1 MIDVVIIVILVLI
14 LCVQLYLVFTKKES
28 GNNNELRRD
37 ISSELKNTREEIN
50 NVLGARIDNLTQV
63 NENKLENIRKS
74 VEDRLLHIE
83 KNNNEKLEKMRAT
96 VDEKLTDTLEKRL
109 GESFKQVSEQ
119 LQSVYKGLGEMQNLA
134 NGVGD
139 LKKVLTNV
147 KARGT
152 WGEVQLSAILEQFLT
167 PDQYTANA
175 KIKKRSNDFVEF
187 AIKIPSKVEG
197 EIVLLPVDSKYPVED
212 YERLIKAEDAGDT
225 VQIEKA
231 RSELAKAIKVC
242 ASQIRDKYIDP
253 PYTTDFG
260 IMFLP
265 TESLYCEVL
274 RNTSLC
280 ESLQRDYHVTVT
292 GPTTFSALINSLQMG
307 FRTLAVQKQTSEVW
321 NILGKVKT
329 EFGKFGILLDKTN
342 KKLEEISN
350 TMKLASA
357 KSRNIESKLSKVQAL
372 PTSDEDDIINLPLP
386 HNVDNSSDN
395 TDQEE

>member
-1 MIDVVIIVILVLI
+1 MIEVAIIVILVLI
-14 LCVQLYLVFTKKES
+14 LCVQLYLVFAKKDGS
-28 GNNNELRRD
+28 NNNELRRD
-37 ISSELKNTREEIN
+37 ISTELKNTREEIN

-63 NENKLENIRKS
+63 NEAKLENIRKS
-74 VEDRLLHIE
+74 VEDRLTHIE
-83 KNNNEKLEKMRAT
+83 KENSIKLEKMRET
-96 VDEKLTDTLEKRL
+96 VDEKLTSTLEKRL
-109 GESFKQVSEQ
+109 GESFKQVSDQ
-119 LQSVYKGLGEMQNLA
+119 LQSVYKGLGEMQTLA

-152 WGEVQLSAILEQFLT
+152 WGEVQLSALLEQFLT
-167 PDQYTANA
+167 PEQYSANV

-212 YERLIKAEDAGDT
+212 YERLLKAEDDGD
-225 VQIEKA
+225 VAQIERA
-231 RSELAKAIKVC
+231 RKDLEKSIKVF
-242 ASQIRDKYIDP
+242 AGQIRDKYIDP

-280 ESLQRDYHVTVT
+280 QTLQQEYHISVT

-329 EFGKFGILLDKTN
+329 EFGKFGLLLDKTN
-342 KKLEEISN
+342 RKLEEVSN

-357 KSRNIESKLSKVQAL
+357 KTRNIQNKLNKVQAL
-372 PTSDEDDIINLPLP
+372 PTKDDDILDTITYTTPL
-386 HNVDNSSDN
+386 DSGDEG
-395 TDQEE
+395 DQEE

>member
-1 MIDVVIIVILVLI
+1 MTEVAIIVILVLI
-14 LCVQLYLVFTKKES
+14 LCVQLYLVFAKKDGS
-28 GNNNELRRD
+28 NNNELRRD
-37 ISSELKNTREEIN
+37 ISTELKNTREEIN

-63 NENKLENIRKS
+63 NEAKLENIRKS
-74 VEDRLLHIE
+74 VEDRLTHIE
-83 KNNNEKLEKMRAT
+83 KENSIKLEKMRET
-96 VDEKLTDTLEKRL
+96 VDEKLTSTLEKRL
-109 GESFKQVSEQ
+109 GESFKQVSDQ
-119 LQSVYKGLGEMQNLA
+119 LQSVYKGLGEMQTLA

-152 WGEVQLSAILEQFLT
+152 WGEVQLSALLEQFLT
-167 PDQYTANA
+167 PEQYSANV

-212 YERLIKAEDAGDT
+212 YERLLKAEDDGD
-225 VQIEKA
+225 VAQIERA
-231 RSELAKAIKVC
+231 RKDLEKSIKVF
-242 ASQIRDKYIDP
+242 AGQIRDKYIDP

-280 ESLQRDYHVTVT
+280 QTLQQEYHISVT

-329 EFGKFGILLDKTN
+329 EFGKFGLLLDKTN
-342 KKLEEISN
+342 RKLEEVSN

-357 KSRNIESKLSKVQAL
+357 KTRNIQNKLNKVQAL
-372 PTSDEDDIINLPLP
+372 PTKDDDILDTITYTTPL
-386 HNVDNSSDN
+386 DSGDEG
-395 TDQEE
+395 DQEE

>member
-1 MIDVVIIVILVLI
+1 MIEVAIIVILVLI
-14 LCVQLYLVFTKKES
+14 LCVQLYLVFAKKDGS
-28 GNNNELRRD
+28 NNNELRRD
-37 ISSELKNTREEIN
+37 ISTELKNTREEIN

-63 NENKLENIRKS
+63 NEAKLENIRKS
-74 VEDRLLHIE
+74 VEDRLTHIE
-83 KNNNEKLEKMRAT
+83 KENSIKLEKMRET
-96 VDEKLTDTLEKRL
+96 VDEKLTSTLEKRL
-109 GESFKQVSEQ
+109 GESFKQVSDQ
-119 LQSVYKGLGEMQNLA
+119 LQSVYKGLGEMQTLA

-152 WGEVQLSAILEQFLT
+152 WGEVQLSALLEQFLT
-167 PDQYTANA
+167 PEQYSANV

-212 YERLIKAEDAGDT
+212 YERLLKAEDDGD
-225 VQIEKA
+225 VAQIERA
-231 RSELAKAIKVC
+231 RKDLEKSIKVF
-242 ASQIRDKYIDP
+242 AGQIRDKYIDP

-280 ESLQRDYHVTVT
+280 QTLQQEYHISVT

-329 EFGKFGILLDKTN
+329 EFGKFGLLLDKTN
-342 KKLEEISN
+342 RKLEEVSN

-357 KSRNIESKLSKVQAL
+357 KTRNIQNKLNKVQAL
-372 PTSDEDDIINLPLP
+372 PTKDDDILDTITYATPL
-386 HNVDNSSDN
+386 DSGDEG
-395 TDQEE
+395 DQEE

>member
-1 MIDVVIIVILVLI
+1 MIEVAIIVILVLI
-14 LCVQLYLVFTKKES
+14 LCVQLYLVFAKKDGS
-28 GNNNELRRD
+28 NNSELRRD
-37 ISSELKNTREEIN
+37 ISTELKNTREEIN

-63 NENKLENIRKS
+63 NEAKLENIRKS
-74 VEDRLLHIE
+74 VEDRLTHIE
-83 KNNNEKLEKMRAT
+83 KENSIKLEKMRET
-96 VDEKLTDTLEKRL
+96 VDEKLTSTLEKRL
-109 GESFKQVSEQ
+109 GESFKQVSDQ
-119 LQSVYKGLGEMQNLA
+119 LQSVYKGLGEMQTLA

-152 WGEVQLSAILEQFLT
+152 WGEVQLSALLEQFLT
-167 PDQYTANA
+167 PEQYSANV

-212 YERLIKAEDAGDT
+212 YERLLKAEEDGD
-225 VQIEKA
+225 VAQIERA
-231 RSELAKAIKVC
+231 RKDLEKSIKVF
-242 ASQIRDKYIDP
+242 AGQIRDKYIDP

-280 ESLQRDYHVTVT
+280 QTLQQEYHISVT

-329 EFGKFGILLDKTN
+329 EFGKFGLLLDKTN
-342 KKLEEISN
+342 RKLEEVSN

-357 KSRNIESKLSKVQAL
+357 KTRNIQNKLNKVQAL
-372 PTSDEDDIINLPLP
+372 PTKDDDILDTITYTTPL
-386 HNVDNSSDN
+386 DSGDEG
-395 TDQEE
+395 DQEE

>member
-1 MIDVVIIVILVLI
+1 MIEVAIIVILVLI
-14 LCVQLYLVFTKKES
+14 LCVQLYLVFAKKDGS
-28 GNNNELRRD
+28 NNNELRRD
-37 ISSELKNTREEIN
+37 ISTELKNTREEIN

-63 NENKLENIRKS
+63 NEAKLENIRKS
-74 VEDRLLHIE
+74 VEDRLTHIE
-83 KNNNEKLEKMRAT
+83 KENSIKLEKMRET
-96 VDEKLTDTLEKRL
+96 VDEKLTSTLEKRL
-109 GESFKQVSEQ
+109 GESFKQVSDQ
-119 LQSVYKGLGEMQNLA
+119 LQSVYKGLGEMQTLA

-152 WGEVQLSAILEQFLT
+152 WGEVQLSALLEQFLT
-167 PDQYTANA
+167 PEQYSANV

-212 YERLIKAEDAGDT
+212 YERLLKAEDDGD
-225 VQIEKA
+225 VSQIERA
-231 RSELAKAIKVC
+231 RKDLEKSIKVF
-242 ASQIRDKYIDP
+242 AGQIRDKYIDP

-280 ESLQRDYHVTVT
+280 QTLQQEYHISVT

-329 EFGKFGILLDKTN
+329 EFGKFGLLLDKTN
-342 KKLEEISN
+342 RKLEEVSN

-357 KSRNIESKLSKVQAL
+357 KTRNIQNKLNKVQAL
-372 PTSDEDDIINLPLP
+372 PTKEDDILDTIGYTNPI
-386 HNVDNSSDN
+386 DIGEEGE
-395 TDQEE
+395 QEE

>member
-1 MIDVVIIVILVLI
+1 MIEVAIIVILVLI
-14 LCVQLYLVFTKKES
+14 LCVQLYLVFAKKDGS
-28 GNNNELRRD
+28 NNNELRRD
-37 ISSELKNTREEIN
+37 ISTELKNTREEIN
-50 NVLGARIDNLTQV
+50 NVLGARIDNLTQI
-63 NENKLENIRKS
+63 NEAKLENIRKS
-74 VEDRLLHIE
+74 VEDRLTHIE
-83 KNNNEKLEKMRAT
+83 KENSIKLEKMRET
-96 VDEKLTDTLEKRL
+96 VDEKLTSTLEKRL
-109 GESFKQVSEQ
+109 GESFKQVSDQ
-119 LQSVYKGLGEMQNLA
+119 LQSVYKGLGEMQTLA

-152 WGEVQLSAILEQFLT
+152 WGEVQLSALLEQFLT
-167 PDQYTANA
+167 PEQYSANV

-212 YERLIKAEDAGDT
+212 YERLLKAEEDGD
-225 VQIEKA
+225 VAQIERA
-231 RSELAKAIKVC
+231 RKDLEKSIKVF
-242 ASQIRDKYIDP
+242 AGQIRDKYIDP

-280 ESLQRDYHVTVT
+280 QTLQQEYHISVT

-329 EFGKFGILLDKTN
+329 EFGKFGLLLDKTN
-342 KKLEEISN
+342 RKLEEVSN

-357 KSRNIESKLSKVQAL
+357 KTRNIQNKLNKVQAL
-372 PTSDEDDIINLPLP
+372 PTKDDDILDTITYTTPL
-386 HNVDNSSDN
+386 DSGDEG
-395 TDQEE
+395 DQEE

>member
-1 MIDVVIIVILVLI
+1 MIEVAIIVILVLI
-14 LCVQLYLVFTKKES
+14 LCVQLYLVFAKKDGS
-28 GNNNELRRD
+28 NNSELRRD
-37 ISSELKNTREEIN
+37 ISTELKNTREEIN

-63 NENKLENIRKS
+63 NEAKLENIRKS
-74 VEDRLLHIE
+74 VEDRLTHIE
-83 KNNNEKLEKMRAT
+83 KENSIKLEKMRET
-96 VDEKLTDTLEKRL
+96 VDEKLTSTLEKRL
-109 GESFKQVSEQ
+109 GESFKQVSDQ
-119 LQSVYKGLGEMQNLA
+119 LQSVYKGLGEMQTLA

-152 WGEVQLSAILEQFLT
+152 WGEVQLSALLEQFLT
-167 PDQYTANA
+167 PEQYSANV

-212 YERLIKAEDAGDT
+212 YERLLKAEDDGD
-225 VQIEKA
+225 VAQIERA
-231 RSELAKAIKVC
+231 RKDLEKSIKVF
-242 ASQIRDKYIDP
+242 AGQIRDKYIDP

-280 ESLQRDYHVTVT
+280 QTLQQEYHISVT

-329 EFGKFGILLDKTN
+329 EFGKFGLLLDKTN
-342 KKLEEISN
+342 RKLEEVSN

-357 KSRNIESKLSKVQAL
+357 KTRNIQNKLNKVQAL
-372 PTSDEDDIINLPLP
+372 PTKDDDILDTITYTTPL
-386 HNVDNSSDN
+386 DSGDEG
-395 TDQEE
+395 DQEE